1 VNQIIP
7 EHSLGKAMN
16 LFTSL
21 SVGTTTVIIFDSV
34 SFSAE
39 GIEIVGAYCLFSF
52 EVGGSSNGWR
62 IFFQGTDV
70 QKL

>member
-7 EHSLGKAMN
+7 EHSLVKAMN
-16 LFTSL
+16 SFVSL

-39 GIEIVGAYCLFSF
+39 AIETAGTYCLFSF
-52 EVGGSSNGWR
+52 KVGGNRNGWR